1 MAQFFVFSA
10 DDRKKSVTVCTNY
23 LSALGRSYR
32 VLTVCEIS
40 RVEKSKKTA
49 EWVKKYQNIVFSKVN
64 LATGS
69 PESNNPHYFLKE
81 LNTIFEMYL
90 NIFAVISRKYKT

>member
-1 MAQFFVFSA
+1 MV
-10 DDRKKSVTVCTNY
+10 Y
-23 LSALGRSYR
+23 LKDFG
-32 VLTVCEIS
+32 VTVCEIS

-49 EWVKKYQNIVFSKVN
+49 ELVKKYQNIVFSKVN